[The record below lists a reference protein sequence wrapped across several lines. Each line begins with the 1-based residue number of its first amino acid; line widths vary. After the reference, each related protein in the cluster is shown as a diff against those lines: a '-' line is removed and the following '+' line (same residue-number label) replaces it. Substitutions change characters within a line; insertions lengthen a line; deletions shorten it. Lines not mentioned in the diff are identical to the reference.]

1 MSLWTRLTNALG
13 SSRVNREIDEELQS
27 HIAEAL
33 ASGRDPQEAHRA
45 FGSPLR
51 HREASRDARLITW
64 LDSLRAD
71 AVFGLRRLRKNKI
84 TSAAAILSLAL
95 ALGACTAAFRLI
107 DALLFRPLPVSHP
120 EELFV
125 MERQGIGPEGK
136 AQSYDGW
143 EYPLFQRMRQAAK
156 GQAELI
162 AVSYSERN
170 DITFAGDDEMEK
182 AHLQYVSGWMF
193 QSFGLQPA
201 LGRLLTERD
210 DHTPGAH
217 PYAVLSYDYWTHRF
231 GEDPKVVGR
240 TFRMGNQVYEI
251 VGVSQKGFT
260 GSEPGT
266 VNDIFVPTMMHEC
279 ASRSDCSWFRTFARI
294 NAGVAQEP
302 LRAKLEG
309 VTRGFLE
316 ERAKGFQAM
325 SAQDIR
331 NFVRQS
337 VVLEPASAGVSS
349 LQETNRLPLAALAVL
364 VMLVLLIACA
374 NTANLLTAQ
383 AAAREREMA
392 LRVSIGG
399 GRLRLIQL
407 VLLGSA
413 WIAVFAGVIGAL
425 LAWGMTPL
433 VVSMINPPDN
443 PVRLVLPADWRVLA
457 FGIALAFGVTLLFGL
472 APALRASAVQPAAAL
487 KGGENPHARHR
498 LMSILAAMQ
507 VAFCILVVYVA
518 GLFTTTFER
527 LSHRPTG
534 FSAERILTLDTV
546 PNGKPTPEAW
556 EQVRQQVSAVPGVE
570 RVALTCWP
578 LLGEWAWNDGISVNG
593 APAGD
598 ALAYFLSVSPGW
610 AETLKIDFIDGADFR
625 PTDSYPGAVIVNQ
638 AFAKQF
644 FHGENP
650 VGKSFDE
657 VEDEGPRKTFRVV
670 GLLRD
675 ACYRDL
681 RECVLPTVYVP
692 FGKPQNGRGT
702 FLVRTA
708 GANPLALAQTLRKAI
723 PQANPAFRVSRI
735 RTQQEIN
742 DAQTIRERL
751 LATLGLFFAA
761 VAVMLAGVGLFGVL
775 HYSVLQ
781 QRRDIGIRLA
791 LGAQASDIV
800 RKVCG
805 EVLVMVLAG
814 VAIGIVL
821 GFVAVKP
828 IESLFYG
835 VTATET
841 STLATPI
848 LTILVATILAALP
861 PALRAVRIDPASMLR
876 VE

>member
-1 MSLWTRLTNALG
+1 MSLWTRLTNVFG
-13 SSRVNREIDEELQS
+13 SSRINREIDEELDS

-33 ASGRDPQEAHRA
+33 ADGRDPEEARRA
-45 FGSPLR
+45 FGSSLR
-51 HREASRDARLITW
+51 HREASRDARLCTW

-71 AVFGLRRLRKNKI
+71 AVFGLRQLRKNKI

-95 ALGACTAAFRLI
+95 AFGACTAAFRLI

-136 AQSYDGW
+136 PQSYDGW
-143 EYPLFQRMRQAAK
+143 EYPVFQRMRQAAK

-162 AVSYSERN
+162 AVSYADRN
-170 DITFAGDDEMEK
+170 DITYAGDDEMEK
-182 AHLQYVSGWMF
+182 AYLQYVSGWMF

-201 LGRLLTERD
+201 LGRLLTEQD
-210 DHTPGAH
+210 DLTPGAH

-231 GEDPKVVGR
+231 GEDPKIVGQ
-240 TFRMGNQVYEI
+240 TFRMGNQIYEI

-260 GSEPGT
+260 GTEPGT

-279 ASRSDCSWFRTFARI
+279 ASRSDCSWFRTLARI
-294 NAGVAQEP
+294 NAGVMQAP

-316 ERAKGFQAM
+316 ERAKGFKAM
-325 SAQDIR
+325 SPQAIQ
-331 NFVRQS
+331 NFVGQR

-349 LQETNRLPLAALAVL
+349 LQETNRLPLVTLAVL
-364 VMLVLLIACA
+364 VVLVLLIACA

-407 VLLGSA
+407 VLVGSA
-413 WIAVFAGVIGAL
+413 WIAVFAGVVGAL
-425 LAWGMTPL
+425 LAWGMAPL
-433 VVSMINPPDN
+433 VVRMINPPDN
-443 PVRLVLPADWRVLA
+443 PVRLVLAADWRVVA
-457 FGIALAFGVTLLFGL
+457 FGIALTFAVTLLFGL

-498 LMSILAAMQ
+498 LMSVLAAMQ
-507 VAFCILVVYVA
+507 VAFCILVVYIA

-546 PNGKPTPEAW
+546 PNGKSTPEAW
-556 EQVRQQVSAVPGVE
+556 EQLRQRVSAVPGVE
-570 RVALTCWP
+570 RVALNCWP
-578 LLGEWAWNDGISVNG
+578 LLSEWAWNDGISVNG
-593 APAGD
+593 APPGD

-610 AETLKIDFIDGADFR
+610 AETMKIDFIDGEDFR
-625 PTDSYPGAVIVNQ
+625 ATDTYPGAAIVNQ
-638 AFAKQF
+638 AFAKLF
-644 FHGENP
+644 FPGENP
-650 VGKSFDE
+650 VGKSFEE
-657 VEDEGPRKTFRVV
+657 VDDEGPRKAFHVV

-702 FLVRTA
+702 FVVRTVS
-708 GANPLALAQTLRKAI
+708 ANPAALAQTLRKVI

-751 LATLGLFFAA
+751 LATLGLFFAV
-761 VAVMLAGVGLFGVL
+761 VAVLLAAVGLFGVL

-791 LGAQASDIV
+791 LGAQASNIV

-805 EVLVMVLAG
+805 EVFAMVLAG
-814 VAIGIVL
+814 IVAGIAL

-828 IESLFYG
+828 IEALFYG
-835 VTATET
+835 VSATDFGTLTA
-841 STLATPI
+841 PI
-848 LTILVATILAALP
+848 LIILFASVLAALP
-861 PALRAVRIDPASMLR
+861 PVLRAIHIDPASMLR